1 MATARQRDRAV
12 TGHEEF
18 RRQVRAWLAGNVPAD
33 GLPDPDTDAGFRAHR
48 DWERRLY
55 DAGYSGISWPVEYGG
70 RGGDVLHEA
79 IFAEE
84 YERAAGP
91 VRITRPVQRF
101 LGPTLIHYGSAEQH
115 HSWLPAM
122 LRADDIWCQGFSE
135 PDAGSDLAGVRT
147 RARCDGT
154 RYVVDGQ
161 KTWTTYGR
169 FADWMFTLV
178 RTGEPGGRHRGLS
191 CLVID
196 LHSPGVRVRPV
207 RQLHGQTGFAE
218 VFFDSVAVP
227 AGNLVGPRD
236 EGWRV
241 ALTLLSFERGPDAG
255 APERTRRRLDA
266 LAGDVREAGAA
277 PGVVRELGDGYARL
291 AALRAYVHRR
301 VGTRLHGEPVGAE
314 SSLVKLFS
322 ARLDTDIVQLGVDLF
337 GDERLA
343 ERAPEFL
350 DYWHSR
356 AGSVYGGTTEIQ
368 RNVVADRIL
377 GLPR

>member
-1 MATARQRDRAV
+1 MTD
-12 TGHEEF
+12 HEEF
-18 RRQVRAWLAGNVPAD
+18 RRQVRAWLAGNVPAGD
-33 GLPDPDTDAGFRAHR
+33 LPDPDTDDGFGAHR

-55 DAGYSGISWPVEYGG
+55 DAGYSGISWPTEYGG

-84 YERAAGP
+84 YELAGAP
-91 VRITRPVQRF
+91 VRITRPAQRF
-101 LGPTLIHYGSAEQH
+101 LGPTLIRYGSAEQRRR
-115 HSWLPAM
+115 WLPGM
-122 LRADDIWCQGFSE
+122 LRADHIWCQGFSE

-147 RARCDGT
+147 RARWDGD
-154 RYVVDGQ
+154 RFVVDGQ

-169 FADWMFTLV
+169 FGDRMFTLA

-196 LHSPGVRVRPV
+196 MRGAGVRVRPV
-207 RQLHGQTGFAE
+207 RQAHGQTGFAE

-236 EGWRV
+236 EGWDV
-241 ALTLLSFERGPDAG
+241 AMTLLSFERGPDAG
-255 APERTRRRLDA
+255 APVRTRRRLDA
-266 LAGDVREAGAA
+266 LVGDIVEAGGS
-277 PGVVRELGDGYARL
+277 PGTVRDLGDLYARL
-291 AALRAYVHRR
+291 SAFQAYTCRR
-301 VGTRLHGEPVGAE
+301 VGARLAGEPVGAE
-314 SSLVKLFS
+314 SSLVKLFA
-322 ARLDTDIVQLGVDLF
+322 ARLDADIVQLGVELF

-356 AGSVYGGTTEIQ
+356 AGSIYGGTAEIQ

-377 GLPR
+377 GLPRC